1 MPTRDDYRKLDMEG
15 LIAAD
20 IGRVGGGT
28 ARFRWLL
35 FGVAAVAVLGWGF
48 WRAAGT
54 GPRNMTQP
62 DTEDF
67 RTTQFPAPVIDTP
80 IPPTRQDRIV
90 VRPEPPPSPPPTAE
104 PPPSPPPVAAPAPAA
119 MPAPVDDSEE
129 RRRREEE
136 ERRRWER
143 LRSPMIVIDN
153 ATTGSTGPAE
163 SGSAGAAPLTPETDP
178 NRRFLAS
185 AGNAGVEV
193 SVATR
198 NPRIDALVAQGT
210 MIRGVLET
218 AIQSD
223 LPGQVRAITTEDV
236 WSFDGR
242 RVLIPKGSRL
252 IGDYRSGLSR
262 GQTRVFIVWTR
273 MLRSDGVSVQLG
285 SIGTDSLGRSGL
297 TGFVD
302 NHYLERFGSAILLS
316 VIGAGA
322 AYALD
327 NRSSSFSAGNDLP
340 PEVQRALAERDRELG
355 RRRSAAET
363 VSQTLTGIARD
374 ALQDSLSIPPTIH
387 VDQGA
392 RIIVFVRRD
401 LDFAAFY
408 PDPVREALQELR
420 QKEQRLGRTPEA
432 NRLPRPG
439 PEAAPSVVRKP

>member
-1 MPTRDDYRKLDMEG
+1 
-15 LIAAD
+15 
-20 IGRVGGGT
+20 
-28 ARFRWLL
+28 
-35 FGVAAVAVLGWGF
+35 
-48 WRAAGT
+48 
-54 GPRNMTQP
+54 
-62 DTEDF
+62 
-67 RTTQFPAPVIDTP
+67 
-80 IPPTRQDRIV
+80 
-90 VRPEPPPSPPPTAE
+90 
-104 PPPSPPPVAAPAPAA
+104 

-143 LRSPMIVIDN
+143 LRSPMIVMDN
-153 ATTGSTGPAE
+153 ATTGSVGPAE
-163 SGSAGAAPLTPETDP
+163 PGSAGAAPLTPETDP

-223 LPGQVRAITTEDV
+223 LPGQVRAVTTEDV

-242 RVLIPKGSRL
+242 RILIPKGSRL

-302 NHYLERFGSAILLS
+302 NHYLERFGAAILLS

-327 NRSSSFSAGNDLP
+327 NRSSSFTSGNDLP
-340 PEVQRALAERDRELG
+340 PEVRQALAERDRELG

-408 PDPVREALQELR
+408 PDPVREALQELKR
-420 QKEQRLGRTPEA
+420 GRTPEA